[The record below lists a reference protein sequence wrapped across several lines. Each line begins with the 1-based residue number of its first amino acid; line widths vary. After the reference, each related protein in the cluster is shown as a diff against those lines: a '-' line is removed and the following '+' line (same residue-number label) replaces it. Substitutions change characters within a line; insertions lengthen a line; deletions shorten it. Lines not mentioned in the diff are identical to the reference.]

1 MTEEMFQFY
10 FPLLAQWH
18 TQEPDAFDPPA
29 LVQGNVF
36 IMSSIIIY
44 LAQSF
49 QVMTRGLFR
58 N

>member
-1 MTEEMFQFY
+1 MTEAMFQFHL
-10 FPLLAQWH
+10 PLLARWL
-18 TQEPDAFDPPA
+18 TRKPDVFYPIA
-29 LVQGNVF
+29 LIQGNVF